1 MIRWLIF
8 VLICIGIVGSGGSA
22 TAAPTD
28 SRPSIEWERSE
39 LGETAFVPM
48 KSAPYPH
55 PSREKGYT
63 YNKVTFPREP
73 HYSDSTVALFLPKG
87 FRRTPRVNVL
97 VYLHG
102 WSNHVRKAISQYKL
116 REQIVASR
124 QNI

>member
-28 SRPSIEWERSE
+28 SRPSIEWEKSD

-55 PSREKGYT
+55 PSRDKGYT
-63 YNKVTFPREP
+63 YNKVLIPREP
-73 HYSDSTVALFLPKG
+73 HYTDSTVGLVIPLKFH
-87 FRRTPRVNVL
+87 RTPKVNVL
-97 VYLHG
+97 IYLHG
-102 WSNHVRKAISQYKL
+102 WKNNVRHAIAEYKL
-116 REQIVASR
+116 REQIVG
-124 QNI
+124 